1 MNLLTL
7 APLTYSYVVMNK
19 ETARK
24 LYINKRNELSLD
36 QIQAKSRSIAENFI
50 ASAIWKE
57 SKTIHIF
64 ISIPD
69 KGEVDTSFLIDFFF
83 AQHPEIKLCTS
94 TIAENGQDLLHTC
107 ITSQTTYL
115 SNKWNIPEPVE
126 LTEVNEEAID
136 LVLLPLLAFDSKGN
150 RVGYGK
156 GFYDRFLQKCKP
168 GVVKVG
174 LSLFEPTEN
183 LIEADSWDVAL
194 DYAVTPHD
202 IFINE

>member
-1 MNLLTL
+1 MNRLTL
-7 APLTYSYVVMNK
+7 ARLTYSYVVMNK

-24 LYINKRNELSLD
+24 FYINKRNELSLD
-36 QIQAKSRSIAENFI
+36 QIQANSRSIAENFI

-83 AQHPEIKLCTS
+83 TQHPEIKLCTS
-94 TIAENGQDLLHTC
+94 IIAENGQDLMHTC
-107 ITSQTTYL
+107 ITSQTTYF
-115 SNKWNIPEPVE
+115 SNKWNIPEPIE
-126 LTEVNEEAID
+126 RIALQEKDID
-136 LVLLPLLAFDSKGN
+136 LVVLPLLAFDTKGT

-156 GFYDRFLQKCKP
+156 GFYDRFLEKCKP
-168 GVVKVG
+168 EVVKVG
-174 LSLFEPTEN
+174 LSVFEPTEE
-183 LIEADSWDVAL
+183 LIEADSWDIAL

-202 IFINE
+202 IFTNE